1 MALMD
6 ALMGAIVNPGQQ
18 GNMGQVANIFGMVQ
32 QITGAQQGL
41 DAGTTASAMSAL
53 GGLAKSALQQKQSEG
68 GLEMVEALLNQ
79 HAGTSPSEA
88 AVSALFGQ
96 GQQAQV
102 AQTIAQKTGLDAN
115 VIIGLLPMA
124 VPLVLQLL
132 QQGASKQ
139 QAAPGG
145 NSVLNAFMD
154 GDRDGDVD
162 FGDLLGQAS
171 KFLG

>member
-6 ALMGAIVNPGQQ
+6 ALMGAIANPGQQ
-18 GNMGQVANIFGMVQ
+18 GNLGQVANIFGMVQ
-32 QITGAQQGL
+32 QMTGNQPGL
-41 DAGTTASAMSAL
+41 DAGTTATAMSAL
-53 GGLAKSALQQKQSEG
+53 GGLAKSALQQKQAEG
-68 GLEMVEALLNQ
+68 GMAMVEALLNQ

-96 GQQAQV
+96 GQQQQV

-115 VIIGLLPMA
+115 MVLGLLPMA

-139 QAAPGG
+139 AAAPGS